1 MITLVLGGARSG
13 KSEVGE
19 RLVARH
25 PAPITYVATMVV
37 GDSRE
42 LGLRVA
48 AHRARRPPEWST
60 VEAGSG
66 LAAVM
71 RTLTGTALVDSLG
84 PWLSAHPDLVVD
96 SEALCASLAGRQG
109 DTVLV
114 SDEVGLSVH
123 PSTESGRQFR
133 DAMGSLNQAVAS
145 LADKVVLVVAGQ
157 MLPLKPVEDH

>member
-13 KSEVGE
+13 KSGVAE

-25 PAPITYVATMVV
+25 PAPVTYVATMVV
-37 GDSRE
+37 GDSQE

-60 VEAGSG
+60 VESGTG
-66 LAAVM
+66 LASLLG
-71 RTLTGTALVDSLG
+71 TLTGAALVDSLG
-84 PWLSAHPDLVVD
+84 PWLAAHPDFAVD
-96 SEALCASLAGRQG
+96 SEALCASLVARQG
-109 DTVLV
+109 DTVVV

-123 PSTESGRQFR
+123 PSAESGRQFR

-145 LADKVVLVVAGQ
+145 VADQVVLVVAGRV
-157 MLPLKPVEDH
+157 LPLKHVEDH

>member
-1 MITLVLGGARSG
+1 MITLVLGGTRSG
-13 KSEVGE
+13 KSGVGE

-25 PAPITYVATMVV
+25 PPPVTYVATMVV
-37 GDSRE
+37 GDSQE

-60 VEAGSG
+60 IESGTG
-66 LAAVM
+66 LASVL

-84 PWLSAHPDLVVD
+84 PWLAAHPDLTAD
-96 SEALCASLAGRQG
+96 SEGLCTSLVERQG

-123 PSTESGRQFR
+123 PSTESGRRFR

-145 LADKVVLVVAGQ
+145 VADQVVLVVAGQ
-157 MLPLKPVEDH
+157 VLPLRPVEDH